1 MSHRFIFYYY
11 GTIVKPGKTFG
22 ALKEDPRNLRFGF
35 RALLIMA
42 ALYSF
47 VYLFLIYGGGQPF
60 KPWLNIPLNEY
71 YRYNVFF
78 CAPSMVLGWIL
89 AAGVVQIISR
99 LFSGTGTFEQ
109 TLCVLGFGI
118 GIASWSTG
126 FHDLLTSF
134 LGAIHVISQ
143 RDYEMALNSP
153 TIWRTLLW
161 IQMLIYLLWFLIL
174 FREGVQQIHGLKG
187 WKAALA
193 GTAGFIVYQGFFLI
207 FNR

>member
-1 MSHRFIFYYY
+1 MANTFFPYYF
-11 GTIVKPGKTFG
+11 GTVIQPEKTF
-22 ALKEDPRNLRFGF
+22 ASLKADPRNLRYGF
-35 RALLIMA
+35 LAVLIMA
-42 ALYSF
+42 VLYSF
-47 VYLFLIYGGGQPF
+47 VYLFLIFGGGQPF
-60 KPWLNIPLNEY
+60 KPLLDIPPDEY

-78 CAPSMVLGWIL
+78 CAPSMLLGWIL
-89 AAGVVQIISR
+89 AAGVVQVIARI
-99 LFSGTGTFEQ
+99 LSGTGTFEQ

-126 FHDLLTSF
+126 LHDLLTSF

-143 RDYEMALNSP
+143 KDYEVALNSP

-161 IQMLIYLLWFLIL
+161 IQMLIYLLWFLFL
-174 FREGVQQIHGLKG
+174 FREGVQKVHGLKG

-193 GTAGFIVYQGFFLI
+193 GTAGFAAYQGFFLI